1 MNVTFRQYREFLSL
15 YLWPQWPRV
24 LLLIALLLI
33 SVGLQ
38 LVGPQVVRFFI
49 DAALAGLPLA
59 TLLGAGA
66 VFLAVGLVQQICT
79 VAVTWVGENVGWTAT
94 NRLRA
99 DLTRHCL
106 GLDMGFHH
114 ERTPGE
120 LIERIDGDATALS
133 NFFSQFLLQVVGSAL
148 LLVGVVAVV
157 AVEDW
162 RAGIAL
168 ALFVALSALALARS
182 RDIAVEAVREER
194 QVSAELF
201 GFLEERLAGL
211 DDVRANGAGPYTMRR
226 FWQVMGRLFVRGR
239 RASMRRS
246 LIWLITLGLFTLSSV
261 LAFGLGA
268 YLYLLGAITLGTAYL
283 FFQYTELLQSPLDQ
297 LTSELQDLQRA
308 AASLG
313 RIVELSQ
320 IRSRLVEA
328 AVGKGSPSDGALAVR
343 FEAVDFAY
351 APGKPV
357 IEQLSF
363 ELPAG
368 QVLGLLG
375 RTGSG
380 KTTLT
385 RLLLRLW
392 EPQSGCVRLGG
403 LDVGTLGGAAL
414 RERIGVV
421 TQDVQLFRASVRDN
435 VTFFDPTVPD
445 ERIREA
451 LEQAELGIWLAGLP
465 QGLDTELASGGRG
478 LSAGE
483 AQLLAFARVLLK
495 EPGLVILDEPSSR
508 LDPAT
513 EARIERAV
521 HRLLAGRTGIII
533 AHRLSTV
540 RRVDRILILER
551 GRILESGPRAEL
563 AADPRSRFARLLAT
577 DLEEVLV

>member
-1 MNVTFRQYREFLSL
+1 MRVTFRQYREFLAR

-24 LLLIALLLI
+24 LLLVVLLLV
-33 SVGLQ
+33 SVALQ
-38 LVGPQVVRFFI
+38 LVGPQVVRYFI
-49 DAALAGLPLA
+49 DGALAGAPLA
-59 TLLGAGA
+59 ALLAAG
-66 VFLAVGLVQQICT
+66 VGFLAVGLVQQICT
-79 VAVTWVGENVGWTAT
+79 VAVTWVGENVGWNAT

-106 GLDMGFHH
+106 GLEMGFHH

-133 NFFSQFLLQVVGSAL
+133 NFFSQFLLKVVGSGL

-157 AVEDW
+157 TAEDW
-162 RAGIAL
+162 RAGAAL
-168 ALFVALSALALARS
+168 ALFVAMSALALARS

-211 DDVRANGAGPYTMRR
+211 DDLRANGAGPYAMRR

-239 RASMRRS
+239 HASMRRS
-246 LIWLITLGLFTLSSV
+246 LVWLITLGLFTLSSV

-268 YLYLLGAITLGTAYL
+268 YLYLAGAITLGTAYL
-283 FFQYTELLQSPLDQ
+283 FFQYTELLQSPLEQ

-320 IRSRLVEA
+320 IDSRLAEGSAGREA
-328 AVGKGSPSDGALAVR
+328 LPDGPLAVR

-363 ELPAG
+363 DLPAG

-392 EPQSGCVRLGG
+392 EPQAGSVRLGG
-403 LDVGTLGGAAL
+403 LDVASLTAAAL
-414 RERIGVV
+414 RERVGVV
-421 TQDVQLFRASVRDN
+421 TQDVQLFHASVRDN
-435 VTFFDPTVPD
+435 VTFFDATIPD
-445 ERIREA
+445 ERVREA
-451 LEQAELGIWLAGLP
+451 LERAELGSWLAGLP
-465 QGLDTELASGGRG
+465 RGLDSELASGGRG

-495 EPGLVILDEPSSR
+495 DPGLVILDEPSSR

-540 RRVDRILILER
+540 RRVDRILILE
-551 GRILESGPRAEL
+551 GGQILEAGPRAAL
-563 AADPRSRFARLLAT
+563 AADPHSRFARLLAT